1 MLPAGVRLWR
11 LSTAGDGNLG
21 LCCNPDGLFLG
32 RTPLIERR
40 AGGYVLRP
48 QSDLERLFKRSSGA
62 ADLDR
67 LMRGLTVVKS
77 ALDENDLCLAKI
89 AAVQLRMPD
98 LPGFLARAA
107 LETEDLLIKT
117 ERAGEVLARAGW
129 DPNKHPRA
137 GIPPNPGWFAPTE
150 GSSAAGSAQEHEE
163 DGGAPR
169 GMPHPALPVADN
181 AGGSP
186 SPILPVAER
195 STSNPSYAARALRLD
210 RTVLGE
216 RLHEIKDHAGL
227 AGDDDV
233 RIMIPSGDVYYGSE
247 HIGNLRE

>member
-1 MLPAGVRLWR
+1 MLPAGVHLWR
-11 LSTAGDGNLG
+11 LSIAGDGNLG
-21 LCCNPDGLFLG
+21 LCCNQEGLFLG

-40 AGGYVLRP
+40 AGCYVLRP
-48 QSDLERLFKRSSGA
+48 QSDLERLFKRSFDG

-67 LMRGLTVVKS
+67 LMRGLTVVKF
-77 ALDENDLCLAKI
+77 ALDGNNLCLAQI
-89 AAVQLRMPD
+89 AAVQLRIPD
-98 LPGFLARAA
+98 LPDFRARAA

-117 ERAGEVLARAGW
+117 ERGGDVLARAGW
-129 DPNKHPRA
+129 DPDKHPRA
-137 GIPPNPGWFAPTE
+137 GTPPNPGWFAPTA

-163 DGGAPR
+163 DERAPR
-169 GMPHPALPVADN
+169 GMPHPTLPVADN
-181 AGGSP
+181 ASGSP

-195 STSNPSYAARALRLD
+195 STSNPNYAARALRLD

-216 RLHEIKDHAGL
+216 RLHEIKDHAGF

-247 HIGNLRE
+247 HIGNLKE